1 MSQAEIIPTA
11 RVHSFPPL
19 AYKNVPVLTTEMLAQ
34 AYEVEA
40 KQIRQNFANNKERFI
55 EGKHFFSVS
64 GQELKTFLLCVE
76 NFDSQIS
83 PKVRILTL
91 WTDRGC
97 ARHAKSLNTDTAW
110 DMYELLEE
118 TFFAVAKP
126 EQTALPS
133 SDTLTPEQQAQLQA
147 IVAAKAGMVP
157 ASHRRR
163 AFQEIW
169 ARFNNNFQIAR
180 YAQLPPAKI
189 GEAVEY
195 LVGMEVKAL
204 KKLPAADAYALPT
217 PEPRFPLYRNGRFY
231 PPHYKRKHAPGPRET
246 ALMDFWKNEY
256 NARVAE
262 LEDKFRALMD
272 GLDAALGNLYPHAVA
287 DLGRDADTMFSVSCV
302 LEGMYAARD
311 MAQTSFKE
319 ALSKTRLHMR
329 MATSVAVA
337 LGQ

>member
-1 MSQAEIIPTA
+1 MPQAEIIPTA
-11 RVHSFPPL
+11 RAHFFPPL

-83 PKVRILTL
+83 PKVRVLTL

-180 YAQLPPAKI
+180 YAQLPPARI

-195 LVGMEVKAL
+195 LVSMEVKAAKAL
-204 KKLPAADAYALPT
+204 PPIDKESLTVAPAALPNQSHLSATDDIDGHFAAIREHIRQINNHEEAIFQAVRKGMPPLRGTSSLALLIHQNMENAGWSLHYALKSLET
-217 PEPRFPLYRNGRFY
+217 SAR
-231 PPHYKRKHAPGPRET
+231 T
-246 ALMDFWKNEY
+246 AL
-256 NARVAE
+256 
-262 LEDKFRALMD
+262 
-272 GLDAALGNLYPHAVA
+272 AA
-287 DLGRDADTMFSVSCV
+287 GRI
-302 LEGMYAARD
+302 
-311 MAQTSFKE
+311 
-319 ALSKTRLHMR
+319 
-329 MATSVAVA
+329 
-337 LGQ
+337 

>member
-1 MSQAEIIPTA
+1 MPQAEIIPTA
-11 RVHSFPPL
+11 RAHFFPPL

-83 PKVRILTL
+83 PKVRVLTL

-133 SDTLTPEQQAQLQA
+133 SDTLTPEQQAHLQA

-180 YAQLPPAKI
+180 YAQLPPARV

-195 LVGMEVKAL
+195 LVSMEVKAAKAL
-204 KKLPAADAYALPT
+204 PPTDKESLTVAPAALPFQSDLPATDDIDGHFAAIREHIRQINNHEEAIFQAVRKGMPPLRGTSSLALLIHRNMENAGWSLHYALKS
-217 PEPRFPLYRNGRFY
+217 L
-231 PPHYKRKHAPGPRET
+231 ET
-246 ALMDFWKNEY
+246 S
-256 NARVAE
+256 ARI
-262 LEDKFRALMD
+262 
-272 GLDAALGNLYPHAVA
+272 AVTA
-287 DLGRDADTMFSVSCV
+287 
-302 LEGMYAARD
+302 
-311 MAQTSFKE
+311 
-319 ALSKTRLHMR
+319 
-329 MATSVAVA
+329 
-337 LGQ
+337 GQI

>member
-83 PKVRILTL
+83 PKVRVLTL

-118 TFFAVAKP
+118 TFFAAAQREPAP
-126 EQTALPS
+126 E
-133 SDTLTPEQQAQLQA
+133 TPE
-147 IVAAKAGMVP
+147 VP
-157 ASHRRR
+157 LSASHRSELKTIVDAKLSTYPASVQGKARS
-163 AFQEIW
+163 EIW
-169 ARFNNNFQIAR
+169 TRFNRNFKIAE
-180 YAQLPPAKI
+180 YAQLPAKRMA
-189 GEAVEY
+189 EARDY
-195 LVGMEVKAL
+195 LIELDVKAL

-217 PEPRFPLYRNGRFY
+217 PEPRLPLYRNGRFY
-231 PPHYKRKHAPGPRET
+231 PPHHKRKHVPGPRET
-246 ALMDFWKNEY
+246 ALMDFWNNEY

-287 DLGRDADTMFSVSCV
+287 DLGRDADSMFSVSCV
-302 LEGMYAARD
+302 LEGMYAARN
-311 MAQTSFKE
+311 MAQTGFKE
-319 ALSKTRLHMR
+319 ALSKTQLHMR